1 MSYIK
6 SIIKNI
12 PIFYRIHN
20 FFSNGFWKKGLEVIQ
35 GGDDIILSR
44 IRVRQNGSNNK
55 IYIGK
60 GVRLINCL
68 IWISGSNNE
77 INIGDGCSLCG
88 TNFYIENDNNRIW
101 IGEKTTTTDKV
112 DICVIE
118 GTKVHIGEDCMISS
132 DIYMATGDG
141 HSVCNFD
148 CTHRTNVSKDIVIGN
163 HVWIGTRVIIGKGV
177 KIGDNSIVAAGS
189 VCNASINVMNNT
201 IIGGNPATTVKKD
214 INWVRER
221 I

>member
-1 MSYIK
+1 MSSIK
-6 SIIKNI
+6 AYLGRLSFLYK
-12 PIFYRIHN
+12 IHN
-20 FFSNGFWKKGLEVIQ
+20 FLFIGFWKKGLKVEMS
-35 GGDDIILSR
+35 GENILLSG
-44 IRVRQNGSNNK
+44 IRVRQNGKNNRLYIGNGVRLK
-55 IYIGK
+55 NCRFCISGDNNVIYIGD
-60 GVRLINCL
+60 NCSL
-68 IWISGSNNE
+68 RGTNFYFEDSNNE
-77 INIGDGCSLCG
+77 IYLGAG
-88 TNFYIENDNNRIW
+88 
-101 IGEKTTTTDKV
+101 TTTTDKV

-189 VCNASINVMNNT
+189 VCNASINAKNNT